1 MARIGYH
8 GGMTRT
14 TVTIDD
20 EKLDALRSLAAE
32 RGVSVSCLVRE
43 AIDEKLTEEHQ
54 QPAREKPRSLGT
66 GRSGH
71 KDTSRLASDFGE
83 IVDAG
88 LEVVEGRYRLSALGT
103 GSSRQGPTARELGDV
118 FR

>member
-8 GGMTRT
+8 GDMTRT

-43 AIDEKLTEEHQ
+43 AIDEKLSVET
-54 QPAREKPRSLGT
+54 PPPSREKPRSLGT

-71 KDTSRLASDFGE
+71 RDTSRLASE
-83 IVDAG
+83 G
-88 LEVVEGRYRLSALGT
+88 LGALGPI
-103 GSSRQGPTARELGDV
+103 SSWR
-118 FR
+118 